1 MNDVIDTIIDKEEQ
15 GSVQGAFD
23 WYNDHLIMVTSTL
36 DECLPFSVIKPH
48 QVTVLR
54 EKDPK
59 TNKSLISFK
68 CQCGASYI
76 MAER

>member
-1 MNDVIDTIIDKEEQ
+1 MSDIIDTIIDKEEQ

-48 QVTVLR
+48 
-54 EKDPK
+54 
-59 TNKSLISFK
+59 
-68 CQCGASYI
+68 
-76 MAER
+76 